1 MRFIPGKQ
9 QPRYRPPPPAAN
21 QNNRAISR
29 DHLKEELLR
38 ELLNIFPD
46 DEVRVR
52 SIIEKNPKITDLN
65 MLTGLLL
72 EYREKY

>member
-1 MRFIPGKQ
+1 MG
-9 QPRYRPPPPAAN
+9 N
-21 QNNRAISR
+21 
-29 DHLKEELLR
+29 
-38 ELLNIFPD
+38 

-52 SIIEKNPKITDLN
+52 NIIEKNPKISDLN